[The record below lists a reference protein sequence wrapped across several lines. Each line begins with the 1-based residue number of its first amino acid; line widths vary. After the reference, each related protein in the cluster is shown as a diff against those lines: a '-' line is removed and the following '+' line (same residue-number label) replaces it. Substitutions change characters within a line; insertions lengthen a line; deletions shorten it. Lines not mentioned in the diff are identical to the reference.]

1 MSAPAVSTDLLVI
14 GGGVGGYTAAIRAAR
29 SGLKV
34 LLIEAS
40 ELGGTCLNRGCIP
53 TKSLLQQGHDFRR
66 AQGMRAFGIQ
76 ADSLLLNYA
85 LVRQRKDQVVAQL
98 VQGVRSLV
106 RKNNIELLTGMAELE
121 DAHTARIRST
131 DQRVSF
137 KRLLI
142 ATGSEPA
149 GLTVPGVNL
158 PGVINSDQALTLSEL
173 PASVLILGGG
183 VVGLEFAQIYSD
195 FGVPVT
201 VAEARPALIAQED
214 PDIVA
219 VLQQA
224 LAQQGVEFHL
234 GALATSIQAHGQ
246 QLQVQLKIDGR
257 ANSLA
262 AHQVLVAVGRRP
274 LSRGLGLERLGVKL
288 QGQAVLIDEV
298 CRTNLAHV
306 YAVGDV
312 CGGAML
318 AHRASAQAE
327 VAVAHMLG
335 QVRSQE
341 ALVIPRAVY
350 TSPEIATVGLT
361 ETQARAQGLSLK
373 VGRFLCRQRQGPGHG
388 AGSGL
393 CQSHRRCADR
403 TGAGRWHGRP
413 RGVSTA
419 RRGNTG
425 GADGVDLA
433 GPNADGACPPDLDRG
448 LDGGGPRCSR
458 RRSHTSAADSSTPSS
473 LNHV

>member
-29 SGLKV
+29 SGIKV
-34 LLIEAS
+34 VLIEAG

-66 AQGMRAFGIQ
+66 AQGMHAFGLQ
-76 ADSLLLNYA
+76 ADSLHLNYA
-85 LVRQRKDQVVAQL
+85 LVRQQKDQVVAQL

-106 RKNNIELLTGMAELE
+106 RKNRIELLSGMAELE
-121 DAHTARIRST
+121 DAHTARILGS

-149 GLTVPGVNL
+149 GLAVPGVNL

-183 VVGLEFAQIYSD
+183 VIGLEFAQIYSD

-201 VAEARPALIAQED
+201 VAEARTALIAQED

-224 LAQQGVEFHL
+224 LARQGVAFHL
-234 GALATSIQAHGQ
+234 GAAATSIQAHGQ
-246 QLQVQLKIDGR
+246 QLQVQLQIDGR
-257 ANSLA
+257 AHSLV

-274 LSRGLGLERLGVKL
+274 LSRGLGLERLGVEL
-288 QGQAVLIDEV
+288 QGQAVLIDDV

-335 QVRSQE
+335 QVRSQG

-373 VGRFLCRQRQGPGHG
+373 VGRFPFAASGKALAMGQAQGFVKVI
-388 AGSGL
+388 
-393 CQSHRRCADR
+393 ADAQ
-403 TGAGRWHGRP
+403 TEQVL
-413 RGVSTA
+413 GVGMVGPEVTQLLGEA
-419 RRGNTG
+419 T
-425 GADGVDLA
+425 LA
-433 GPNADGACPPDLDRG
+433 VQMELTLPALMQTVHAHPTLTEALMEAAHDAHDGAAIHLPPILQ
-448 LDGGGPRCSR
+448 PP
-458 RRSHTSAADSSTPSS
+458 A
-473 LNHV
+473 V

>member
-76 ADSLLLNYA
+76 ADSLRLNYA

-106 RKNNIELLTGMAELE
+106 RKNNIELLSGMAELE
-121 DAHTARIRST
+121 DAHTARIRSS

-183 VVGLEFAQIYSD
+183 VIGLEFAQIYSD

-373 VGRFLCRQRQGPGHG
+373 VGRFPFAASGKALVMGQAQGFVKVI
-388 AGSGL
+388 
-393 CQSHRRCADR
+393 ADAQ
-403 TGAGRWHGRP
+403 TEQVL
-413 RGVSTA
+413 GVGMVGPEVSQLLGEAT
-419 RRGNTG
+419 
-425 GADGVDLA
+425 LA
-433 GPNADGACPPDLDRG
+433 VQMELTLPALMQTVHAHPTLTEALMEAAHDAYDGAAIHMPPILQ
-448 LDGGGPRCSR
+448 PQ
-458 RRSHTSAADSSTPSS
+458 A
-473 LNHV
+473 V

>member
-1 MSAPAVSTDLLVI
+1 MSACAVSTDLLVI

-34 LLIEAS
+34 VLIEAN

-76 ADSLLLNYA
+76 ADSLRLNYA
-85 LVRQRKDQVVAQL
+85 LVRQQKDQVVAQL

-106 RKNNIELLTGMAELE
+106 RKNRIELLSGMAELV
-121 DAHTARIRST
+121 DAHTAHIRGS

-149 GLTVPGVNL
+149 GLAVPGVNL
-158 PGVINSDQALTLSEL
+158 PGVINSDQALESTEL

-183 VVGLEFAQIYSD
+183 VIGLEFAQIYSD

-201 VAEARPALIAQED
+201 VVEAQSALVAQED

-219 VLQQA
+219 VLQAA
-224 LAQQGVEFHL
+224 LGRQGVVFQL
-234 GALATSIQAHGQ
+234 NAKATGIQVQGQ
-246 QLQVQLKIDGR
+246 QLQVKLQIEGKAQVLTAD
-257 ANSLA
+257 
-262 AHQVLVAVGRRP
+262 QVLVAVGRRP
-274 LSRGLGLERLGVKL
+274 LSRGLGLERLGLKL
-288 QGQAVLIDEV
+288 QGQAVQIDDV
-298 CRTNLAHV
+298 CRTNVPHI

-312 CGGAML
+312 CGGPML
-318 AHRASAQAE
+318 AHRAGAQAE

-335 QVRSQE
+335 QVRSQQ

-361 ETQARAQGLSLK
+361 ETQARAQGLQLK
-373 VGRFLCRQRQGPGHG
+373 VGRFPFAASGKALAMGQAQGFVKVI
-388 AGSGL
+388 
-393 CQSHRRCADR
+393 ADAQ
-403 TGAGRWHGRP
+403 TEQVL
-413 RGVSTA
+413 GVGMVGPEVTQLLGEA
-419 RRGNTG
+419 T
-425 GADGVDLA
+425 LA
-433 GPNADGACPPDLDRG
+433 VQMELTLPALMQTVHAHPTLTEALMEAAHDAHDGAAIHLPPILQ
-448 LDGGGPRCSR
+448 PQV
-458 RRSHTSAADSSTPSS
+458 A
-473 LNHV
+473 

>member
-373 VGRFLCRQRQGPGHG
+373 VGRFPFAASGKALVMGQAQGFVKVI
-388 AGSGL
+388 
-393 CQSHRRCADR
+393 ADAQ
-403 TGAGRWHGRP
+403 TEQVL
-413 RGVSTA
+413 GVGMVGPEVSQLLGEAT
-419 RRGNTG
+419 
-425 GADGVDLA
+425 LA
-433 GPNADGACPPDLDRG
+433 VQMELTLPALMQTVHAHPTLTEALMEAAHDAHDGAAIHLPPILQ
-448 LDGGGPRCSR
+448 PQ
-458 RRSHTSAADSSTPSS
+458 A
-473 LNHV
+473 V